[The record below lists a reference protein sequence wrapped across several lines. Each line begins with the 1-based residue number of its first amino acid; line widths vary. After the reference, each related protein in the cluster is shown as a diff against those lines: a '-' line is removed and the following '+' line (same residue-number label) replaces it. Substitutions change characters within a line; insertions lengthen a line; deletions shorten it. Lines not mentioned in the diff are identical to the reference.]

1 MVWCYCNRL
10 IIHFFKASFPTSSCY
25 YIHPF
30 LQIILVQ
37 KSSAARNWINS
48 VPQASATTF
57 ALSSVSILFLWFWSL
72 ALTLTLSRSLL
83 KTMACC
89 RAKNQ
94 AGGAAGFSTKLER
107 DCCVCVDLRLQFHAY
122 GPTNHR
128 GWWGGFKVE
137 WLNSRWQAHASCLSL
152 GPSMGL
158 FSPMHFVPCGPRH

>member
-57 ALSSVSILFLWFWSL
+57 ASASVSILFLWFWSL
-72 ALTLTLSRSLL
+72 ALTLSAQDNGMLQGQKSGRWG
-83 KTMACC
+83 CW
-89 RAKNQ
+89 
-94 AGGAAGFSTKLER
+94 FSTKLER

-152 GPSMGL
+152 GPSMGV
-158 FSPMHFVPCGPRH
+158 FSPMHFVPYGPRH